1 MNVSN
6 KMAKMKI
13 NKCRISNKLAKY
25 LKLNS
30 KYEK

>member
-1 MNVSN
+1 MNIGN

-13 NKCRISNKLAKY
+13 NKCRISNKMAKEVEM
-25 LKLNS
+25 NS